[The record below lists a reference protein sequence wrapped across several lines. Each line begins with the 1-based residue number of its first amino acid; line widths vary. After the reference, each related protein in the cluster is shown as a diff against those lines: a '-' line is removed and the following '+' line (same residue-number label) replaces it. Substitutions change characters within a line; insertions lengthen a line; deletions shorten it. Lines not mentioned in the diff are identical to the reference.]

1 MLYVLFALLAV
12 AAAAILAV
20 PMLLRRGAAAD
31 RADHDVAIY
40 RAQLLELAAERDAGT
55 IGPAEAE
62 AARIEVERRLLRA
75 ADRTAPAPR
84 AELSPGN
91 RKAVAAAVAVTVAVL
106 AGLIYHAKGNPGL
119 PDRPAV
125 RAAEV
130 PAEEASAD
138 ELAVRMAAAMRAR
151 PNELR
156 GWLMQGQLAGSVARY
171 DLAVEAYE
179 NAARLE
185 PGNVGHWQSLGLA
198 RVARDA
204 GMVNPDARDAFGKA
218 LVLDPKD
225 PMARYYLG
233 LADFQDHND
242 RAAFDRWAALAAEA
256 APDAEYTE
264 LLKRGLKRA
273 ARRMGLP
280 APDVA
285 ATPAT
290 PATPGPSA
298 AQVEAAGDMSEGDRS
313 AMIEGMVQRLADR
326 LKENPDDLDGW
337 LRLGKA
343 YAVLGRKEDAVRA
356 FGQALRIDPSNPV
369 AKEALAALKDG

>member
-1 MLYVLFALLAV
+1 
-12 AAAAILAV
+12 
-20 PMLLRRGAAAD
+20 
-31 RADHDVAIY
+31 
-40 RAQLLELAAERDAGT
+40 
-55 IGPAEAE
+55 
-62 AARIEVERRLLRA
+62 
-75 ADRTAPAPR
+75 
-84 AELSPGN
+84 
-91 RKAVAAAVAVTVAVL
+91 
-106 AGLIYHAKGNPGL
+106 
-119 PDRPAV
+119 
-125 RAAEV
+125 
-130 PAEEASAD
+130 
-138 ELAVRMAAAMRAR
+138 
-151 PNELR
+151 
-156 GWLMQGQLAGSVARY
+156 
-171 DLAVEAYE
+171 
-179 NAARLE
+179 
-185 PGNVGHWQSLGLA
+185 
-198 RVARDA
+198 
-204 GMVNPDARDAFGKA
+204 
-218 LVLDPKD
+218 
-225 PMARYYLG
+225 MARYYLG

-326 LKENPDDLDGW
+326 LKDNPDDLDGW